1 MARGWESKSVEEQ
14 QEEKLRSRPQAADS
28 RTAEERARAVKREK
42 WRLAMAQT
50 QAELQRA
57 CHPAHRDMLRLR
69 MEAIQTELKACEN
82 D

>member
-14 QEEKLRSRPQAADS
+14 QEEKLRSPRQPPDP
-28 RTAEERARAVKREK
+28 RTAEERARAQRREQ

-50 QAELQRA
+50 QAEIQRA

-69 MEAIQTELKACEN
+69 MEAIQAELDSIEN
-82 D
+82 E